1 VRASRRR
8 VVEIESLGAFDAQV
22 AGGTSSMRGWRVQAV
37 DLRRR
42 SDVLLSMDPGGAMFL
57 GCLLADK
64 AEQHLRDG
72 GALVF
77 PAIPDV
83 PFDPYR
89 GHLYTPDELY
99 AGIGQVEYAK
109 TPDAVIYGWASRVG
123 SGQID
128 STLAR
133 AMHDHAIDDALEDVL
148 RGVHEGSP
156 PGAGVVGVMGGHAV
170 GRGDAAY
177 ADAVGLGRA
186 LAAAGLVVATGG
198 GPGAMEAANLG
209 AYLSSHPPEAV
220 GEAIDVLAT
229 APRFRPSVTDW
240 ARAAFA
246 VRARWPDGA
255 ANLGIPTWFY
265 GHEPP
270 NPFATGI
277 AKYFQN
283 ALREDQLLRVCDA
296 GIVFLPGAAGT
307 VQEIFQDGCENYYA
321 APDAVAP
328 MVLVGTRHWTHE
340 VPAWPLLVKLAAQ
353 REMASKIFLVDRV
366 TEVPAVLVR

>member
-1 VRASRRR
+1 VRASKRRL
-8 VVEIESLGAFDAQV
+8 VEIESLAEFDDWV
-22 AGGTSSMRGWRVQAV
+22 AGGLGSTRGLRVQAV

-42 SDVLLSMDPGGAMFL
+42 SDVLLSMDPSGAMFL
-57 GCLLADK
+57 GCLLGDK

-99 AGIGQVEYAK
+99 AGIEQVEYAK
-109 TPDAVIYGWASRVG
+109 TPDAVIYAWASRVG
-123 SGQID
+123 SGQVD

-133 AMHDHAIDDALEDVL
+133 AMHDHAIDNALEDLL
-148 RGVHEGSP
+148 RVVHAGPP
-156 PGAGVVGVMGGHAV
+156 PGTRVVGVMGGHAI
-170 GRGDAAY
+170 GRGDPEY

-186 LAAAGLVVATGG
+186 LSAAGFVVATGG

-209 AYLSSHPPEAV
+209 AYLGQHAPEAV
-220 GEAIDVLAT
+220 GEAIELLAT
-229 APRFRPSVTDW
+229 APLFHPSVTDW
-240 ARAAFA
+240 ARVAFA
-246 VRARWPDGA
+246 VRRRWPDGTSS
-255 ANLGIPTWFY
+255 LGIPTWFY

-270 NPFATGI
+270 NAFATEV

-283 ALREDQLLRVCDA
+283 ALREDQLLRVCDG

-307 VQEIFQDGCENYYA
+307 VQEIFQDACENYYA
-321 APDAVAP
+321 APEGVAA
-328 MVLVGTRHWTHE
+328 MVLVGMRHWTEE

-366 TEVPAVLVR
+366 EEVPTLLSR

>member
-1 VRASRRR
+1 L
-8 VVEIESLGAFDAQV
+8 VEIESLAEFDARV
-22 AGGTSSMRGWRVQAV
+22 AGGADSMRGWRVQAV

-57 GCLLADK
+57 GCLLGDK

-89 GHLYTPDELY
+89 SHLYTPDELY
-99 AGIGQVEYAK
+99 AGIEQVEYAK
-109 TPDAVIYGWASRVG
+109 TPDAVIFAWASGVG

-128 STLAR
+128 ATLAR
-133 AMHDHAIDDALEDVL
+133 AMHDHAIDDALEDQL
-148 RGVHEGSP
+148 RVVHASPP
-156 PGAGVVGVMGGHAV
+156 PGARVVGVMGGHAIE
-170 GRGDAAY
+170 RGDSAY
-177 ADAVGLGRA
+177 AEAVGLGRA
-186 LAAAGLVVATGG
+186 LSAAGLVVATGG

-209 AYLSSHPPEAV
+209 AYLSRHPPEAL
-220 GEAIDVLAT
+220 GEAIELLAT
-229 APRFRPSVTDW
+229 APRFRPSVTNW

-246 VRARWPDGA
+246 VRARWRDGA

-270 NPFATGI
+270 NAFASGI

-307 VQEIFQDGCENYYA
+307 VQEVFQDACENYYA
-321 APDAVAP
+321 SADAVAR
-328 MVLVGTRHWTHE
+328 MVLVGVRHWTHE

-366 TEVPAVLVR
+366 EEVPAVLAG